1 MDIQILNINQD
12 LPKEVESATKLLVDS
27 FLSNLYPFL
36 QKLGCKIGNYL
47 RNDELRENVTN
58 IHKVFALCVSQINK
72 CYVSFIDILKLENH
86 EQLLLL
92 ESRRCTLER
101 LSWCCSRLVVI
112 EDMLEG
118 ITNNNGQD
126 SALDESIFDPPL
138 YFVNWIDQTFDDLKT
153 LTDLVSLSDA
163 DSEQYEQWTI
173 NMVECLKSLHNSIDE
188 LLLSAMTLCRY
199 CLPADQHAIKARCQ
213 VVLRETKTLLS
224 DVIDGDLDIVFNNS
238 DISLNLPIKPSN
250 VNVLI
255 DVLRGALYALET
267 NTSRGVLALLVHC
280 FSYSIS
286 PVDVLQNHYKSNMG
300 TCDCLSKGEDETKSC
315 DFVKEFDLHNE
326 RLLQIGSFA
335 VSCSADDKRILS
347 IRSNLASLEALDPHL
362 VPALIM
368 APESHH
374 SMLLC
379 NTWNKEVLEIKHS
392 IFLIVDPAAFSEKA
406 KQVMQ
411 QKLLEIIKDNVYENN
426 KICSVINIG
435 CVVYEFFDVY
445 DKYEPDAIKEREQ
458 LIPLLSDLNKVQL
471 ECKVVSNLLS
481 SGSDFIYK
489 VKKSSKPV
497 TFEQMLK
504 RLKLLYT
511 IINKINKLL
520 RPEEENNFFD
530 EETIDENGTYTV
542 YKVNNETCVHSKAN
556 LSRSVF
562 ARTNIRTP
570 FKYPLF
576 KLTKHLKQKNLNS
589 NFSARLDELCN
600 SKVSKRD
607 SVSCFYSPRKRPS
620 LRKTVLNRHQ
630 LTFEQDMN
638 KVCEDNTHIDV
649 DLQISEVLKQ
659 INNLTSTFSS
669 RPFKAEFSKEPR
681 ILDNQSKGV
690 NKEETIFKNLDI
702 LMDGI
707 PEVNV
712 SSLSISQPSN
722 VTTLERLN
730 DLEFV
735 ESKLTDLRVLQLETN
750 L

>member
-1 MDIQILNINQD
+1 MDIQILNINQE

-27 FLSNLYPFL
+27 FLSKLYPFL
-36 QKLGCKIGNYL
+36 QKLGNKLGNYL
-47 RNDELRENVTN
+47 RNDELLENVNN

-72 CYVSFIDILKLENH
+72 CYVSFIDILKLEND

-101 LSWCCSRLVVI
+101 LSWCCSRLVAI
-112 EDMLEG
+112 EEMLEG
-118 ITNNNGQD
+118 ITDNKWQD
-126 SALDESIFDPPL
+126 SAFDESIFDPPL

-163 DSEQYEQWTI
+163 DSKQYDQWKI
-173 NMVECLKSLHNSIDE
+173 DMVRCLKSLHNSIDE

-213 VVLRETKTLLS
+213 VVIYLFLILLS
-224 DVIDGDLDIVFNNS
+224 
-238 DISLNLPIKPSN
+238 
-250 VNVLI
+250 
-255 DVLRGALYALET
+255 
-267 NTSRGVLALLVHC
+267 
-280 FSYSIS
+280 
-286 PVDVLQNHYKSNMG
+286 M
-300 TCDCLSKGEDETKSC
+300 CDCLSNNKDETKTC
-315 DFVKEFDLHNE
+315 DFVTEFDLHNE
-326 RLLQIGSFA
+326 RLMQIGSFA

-374 SMLLC
+374 SMLLSS
-379 NTWNKEVLEIKHS
+379 TWNKEVLEIKDS

-406 KQVMQ
+406 RQVMQ

-445 DKYEPDAIKEREQ
+445 EKYEPDAIKEREQ

-471 ECKVVSNLLS
+471 ECKVVSDLLC
-481 SGSDFIYK
+481 SGSDFLYK
-489 VKKSSKPV
+489 VKKSSKTV

-511 IINKINKLL
+511 IVNKINKLL
-520 RPEEENNFFD
+520 HPEEENNLFD
-530 EETIDENGTYTV
+530 EETIEENGTYTI
-542 YKVNNETCVHSKAN
+542 YKINNETCVHSKPN

-570 FKYPLF
+570 VKYPLF
-576 KLTKHLKQKNLNS
+576 KLTKHLRQKNLNL

-600 SKVSKRD
+600 YDKVSKRE
-607 SVSCFYSPRKRPS
+607 SISCFYSPARKRPS
-620 LRKTVLNRHQ
+620 LRKAVLNRHQ
-630 LTFEQDMN
+630 ITFEQDMTN
-638 KVCEDNTHIDV
+638 KVCEDNTRMDV

-669 RPFKAEFSKEPR
+669 RPFKSEFSKAPR
-681 ILDNQSKGV
+681 ILNNKPKGV
-690 NKEETIFKNLDI
+690 DQEETTTTLDI
-702 LMDGI
+702 LMDKSSI
-707 PEVNV
+707 PDVELN
-712 SSLSISQPSN
+712 LSQPSN

-730 DLEFV
+730 DLDLV

>member
-1 MDIQILNINQD
+1 LG
-12 LPKEVESATKLLVDS
+12 SKL
-27 FLSNLYPFL
+27 
-36 QKLGCKIGNYL
+36 GNYL
-47 RNDELRENVTN
+47 RNDELLENVTN

-72 CYVSFIDILKLENH
+72 CYVSFIDILKLEND

-101 LSWCCSRLVVI
+101 LSWCCSRLVAI
-112 EDMLEG
+112 EEMLEG
-118 ITNNNGQD
+118 ITDNNGQD
-126 SALDESIFDPPL
+126 SAFDESIFDPPL

-163 DSEQYEQWTI
+163 DSKQYDQWKI
-173 NMVECLKSLHNSIDE
+173 DMVRCLKSLHNSIDE

-224 DVIDGDLDIVFNNS
+224 DIINGDIDTVFNNS
-238 DISLNLPIKPSN
+238 EISLNLPIKPSN

-255 DVLRGALYALET
+255 DVLKDALYMLET

-280 FSYSIS
+280 FTYTIS
-286 PVDVLQNHYKSNMG
+286 PVDVLKNHYKGNKSM
-300 TCDCLSKGEDETKSC
+300 CDCLSKNEDETKTC
-315 DFVKEFDLHNE
+315 DFVTEFDLHNE
-326 RLLQIGSFA
+326 RLMQIGSFA

-374 SMLLC
+374 SMLLSS
-379 NTWNKEVLEIKHS
+379 TWNKEVLEIKDS

-406 KQVMQ
+406 RQVMQ

-445 DKYEPDAIKEREQ
+445 EKYEPDAIKEREQ
-458 LIPLLSDLNKVQL
+458 LIPLLSDLYKVQL
-471 ECKVVSNLLS
+471 ECKVVSDLLC
-481 SGSDFIYK
+481 SGSDFLYK
-489 VKKSSKPV
+489 VKKSSKTV

-511 IINKINKLL
+511 IVNKINKLL
-520 RPEEENNFFD
+520 HPEEENNLFD
-530 EETIDENGTYTV
+530 EETIEENGTYTI
-542 YKVNNETCVHSKAN
+542 YKINNETCVHSKPN
-556 LSRSVF
+556 LSRSIF

-570 FKYPLF
+570 VKYPLF
-576 KLTKHLKQKNLNS
+576 KLTKHLRQKNLNL

-600 SKVSKRD
+600 YDKVSKRE
-607 SVSCFYSPRKRPS
+607 SISCFYSPARKRPS
-620 LRKTVLNRHQ
+620 LRKAVLNRHQ
-630 LTFEQDMN
+630 ITFEQDMTN
-638 KVCEDNTHIDV
+638 KVCEDNTRMDV

-669 RPFKAEFSKEPR
+669 RPFKAEFSKVPR
-681 ILDNQSKGV
+681 ILNNKPKGV
-690 NKEETIFKNLDI
+690 DQEETTTTLDI
-702 LMDGI
+702 LMDKSSI
-707 PEVNV
+707 PDVELN
-712 SSLSISQPSN
+712 LSQPSN

-730 DLEFV
+730 DLDLV